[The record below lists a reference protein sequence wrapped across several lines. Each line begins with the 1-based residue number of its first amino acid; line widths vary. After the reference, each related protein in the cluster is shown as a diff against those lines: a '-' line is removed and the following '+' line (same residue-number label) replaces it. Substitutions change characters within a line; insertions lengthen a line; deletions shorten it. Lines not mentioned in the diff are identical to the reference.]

1 MIFEQLR
8 LKEEYLKMKRIMIA
22 YESPQQDCSA
32 HIRTEKREQRPLCS
46 NTATEAQCRDDHRPS
61 GTQE

>member
-1 MIFEQLR
+1 
-8 LKEEYLKMKRIMIA
+8 MKRIMIV
-22 YESPQQDCSA
+22 YESPRQDCSA

-46 NTATEAQCRDDHRPS
+46 NMATEAQRRDDHRLS